1 MDFLKVEGH
10 DGLLRDTSNGAI
22 INTNKS
28 DYTRYMKNKLS
39 AAEKQKQIVKNTEDI
54 DSIKKE
60 LSEMKSLI
68 LQLLNK

>member
-1 MDFLKVEGH
+1 
-10 DGLLRDTSNGAI
+10 
-22 INTNKS
+22 
-28 DYTRYMKNKLS
+28 MKNKLS